1 MRGSEHLRLREPV
14 RGSTCVT
21 SSRDDTFRGGGVKC
35 LSRRVGLVSG
45 WHLRQ
50 LDLGGE
56 SMDSVVEK
64 LVGESATVDGFDGM
78 DDGGVRAADGGAD
91 ILVG

>member
-1 MRGSEHLRLREPV
+1 M
-14 RGSTCVT
+14 
-21 SSRDDTFRGGGVKC
+21 
-35 LSRRVGLVSG
+35 GLVSG